1 MGTYTT
7 QDLENQLTRISNAVA
22 ACRTAIY
29 NRGVNIPADAKLAD
43 LATYAAM
50 IDCSHPDILLEY
62 LENGTDDTAASDVYF
77 DTGYSPGIQT
87 SMEIRYKHTALRGD
101 QCICGR
107 REQDLGARQY
117 IMYLYTNG
125 NTPSGTNTSVK
136 WWCRDKDITSPVTP
150 VANTLYTVGV
160 YSTNTSTSGYSALSM
175 VVNGTT
181 YTKNYTVTSPLTG
194 TLSLY
199 LFARNSS
206 NGSGTRYVDKKCYG
220 KTKIYYVKIWE
231 DNNLVRFYVPVL
243 HYINHQYVAC
253 FYDKVNDTY
262 IYNIGSGDVTYAST
276 GDYLLDYIGAQDETA
291 IPVTSS
297 TNIRYATGV
306 APDATIQVDTKFRLL
321 WGGENYIYGSA
332 TDNTTTPTWQVFG
345 IGYPGNNTKLRLN
358 FGARST
364 AINTTDPGVDA
375 STATTSSLFFG
386 SSLGRCYLNGIKYN
400 NGYQSTLFSNN
411 GIDLF
416 SRHGNSQNVPVRNG
430 ARIYYCTMS
439 KGKAVQKTYVPVLH
453 NDSPYFLDLNTGNY
467 LSHDGSGT
475 PTYSLLD

>member
-50 IDCSHPDILLEY
+50 IQCSHPDVLLEY
-62 LENGTDDTAASDVYF
+62 LENGTDDTTRADVYF
-77 DTGYSPGIQT
+77 NTGYVPTLQT
-87 SMEIRYKHTALRGD
+87 SVEIKYKVASTTTGCLIGKK
-101 QCICGR
+101 
-107 REQDLGARQY
+107 DLNDNSKQY
-117 IMYLYTNG
+117 TLYTRSSG
-125 NTPSGTNTSVK
+125 TTPSGSTLTSQK
-136 WWCRDKDITSPVTP
+136 WWCGPIQLVSGTAPSVDTEY
-150 VANTLYTVGV
+150 TLRVL
-160 YSTNTSTSGYSALSM
+160 SENTSTTSGTAIIM
-175 VVNGTT
+175 IVNGTT
-181 YTKNYTVTSPLTG
+181 NRRALTCSEITGSLPLCIFGRNYTDSTG
-194 TLSLY
+194 TPDV
-199 LFARNSS
+199 N
-206 NGSGTRYVDKKCYG
+206 DKCPG
-220 KTKIYYVKIWE
+220 MTKIYYVKIWE

-262 IYNIGSGDVTYAST
+262 IYNLGQDTVTYAST
-276 GDYLLDYIGAQDETA
+276 GDYLLDYIGAQDETE
-291 IPVTSS
+291 IPVTST

-332 TDNTTTPTWQVFG
+332 TDNTTTPTWQTFG
-345 IGYPGNNTKLRLN
+345 IGYPGSNTTLRLS
-358 FGARST
+358 FGARSN
-364 AINTTDPGVDA
+364 AINTTDPGIDA
-375 STATTSSLFFG
+375 STATTSSLFFD

-400 NGYQSTLFSNN
+400 NGYQSTLFSSN

-416 SRHGNSQNVPVRNG
+416 SRHGNSQNVPVKNG

-439 KGKAVQKTYVPVLH
+439 KGKVVQKTYVPVLH

-467 LSHDGSGT
+467 LSHNGSDT
-475 PTYSLLD
+475 PTYNLLD